1 MKEKIDKIIEK
12 GKSFLYSINQYDEQH
27 VLDSQLEDQH
37 IDLDFEEYL
46 GDGQLDVRN
55 FFLYRIDE
63 IVFSKKDG
71 PRREAIENVLSSF
84 RNYQDV
90 NLIYMILGD
99 KNKVDFYIGVSK
111 NLYLQNDNYSTGLA
125 LKDYADDILQP
136 SIKGNFVGSTIT
148 KIGPEEKYQV
158 LQRIQNC
165 SHSGLINGI
174 PGFIDENNGEKS
186 DFQGVERLV
195 DTMVGN
201 EFGLVVIA
209 TPCKDLD
216 IIHFNRNIITLHDT
230 LSPLSK
236 YLIQTSK
243 SSQNQSG
250 YEENTTNSRTLGLST
265 NKDDI
270 TIHSMSE
277 NTSHDKRTDTNK
289 QKNTN
294 KQETKGIQKI
304 ENISKGSNYSNTESY
319 SGNETSNTNSSQSSN
334 YSKTANYSND
344 ENSSYQYNVSDGF
357 NDSTQW
363 SVTNSETV
371 SENDS
376 NSSNTTDTTQSSLH
390 KSTSVNDSTSY
401 TERNSESN
409 SDSSQETRSVE
420 LEKKMVLTW
429 LKYIDDELLSRV
441 DTARG
446 KGAFIVT
453 SYVFADKTRT
463 TLFRLANSILGLY
476 GGDKGNICPLQFIE
490 FHKQQSKKMG
500 IVKRCLSNLQI
511 PLFEQAVP
519 IWKSIFSKITNTTL
533 EKENYGTWLNTDEL
547 GLLMGM
553 PRKEVLGVSTRDE
566 VEYGLNIVI
575 PKDSEVDKYI
585 KIGKLIH
592 HGDEK
597 NTPVYLSK
605 ESLKTHT
612 FICGVTGTGKTTTC
626 QNILLQ
632 ADLPYLVIEPVKT
645 EYRTLAD
652 DFNKD
657 KIFYFTLGN
666 QNIAPFYINPF
677 EIFNGESISSRIDM
691 IKATMQS
698 AFDMEAAMPQLIEAA
713 AYDVYKRKG
722 WNINNSTWIN
732 PDTNLEDDPYNPN
745 NFAFPTL
752 SDYIESIEIVTK
764 RQGFGDKMEAE
775 YLGSL
780 KARLQSLLVGSKGMM
795 LNTPRSI
802 DFKKLV
808 TQKVVIELEE
818 IKDGAEKSLIMGFIL
833 TNLLEAVKYQHKQN
847 SNFQHITLVEEAH
860 RLLSKCEP
868 GDSPNK
874 RRGVEVF
881 SDMLAE
887 VRKYGESLIIVDQIP
902 NKMTPEV
909 LKNTSTKIVHKIFAQ
924 DDKEAIGNTMAL
936 NDEQKGFLSYLD
948 KGRTVII
955 TEGWKKPVQAQI
967 TLLSETTG
975 KPDISEE
982 IINDR
987 ALDYYLEN
995 YQNGVLPGLEYFS
1008 SNISKED
1015 IKQYFEFC
1023 SMVNINEN
1031 NVLGKIINLYKA
1043 NEIDDTITGSSTLD
1057 SLKEE
1062 FVSQIEASS
1071 KILENLNEKNL
1082 LNHYIYWIL
1091 CRAGIRHNNSIHKYI
1106 HELILHIL
1114 TYVNNSSNKIS
1125 SNYEEEKT
1133 NFIDGYNWIFNNIK
1147 SIYCT
1152 EVK

>member
-1 MKEKIDKIIEK
+1 MKEKIDNIIEK
-12 GKSFLYSINQYDEQH
+12 GRSYLNSISQYDEQN
-27 VLDSQLEDQH
+27 VLNLCSDNEH
-37 IDLDFEEYL
+37 INSDIDEYL
-46 GDGQLDVRN
+46 DGGQLDFRN

-71 PRREAIENVLSSF
+71 PRREAMENVLSSF

-99 KNKVDFYIGVSK
+99 KDKVNFYIGVSK
-111 NLYLQNDNYSTGLA
+111 NLHLQDYSYSTGLA

-148 KIGPEEKYQV
+148 KIGPEEKNQL

-165 SHSGLINGI
+165 SYSGLINGI

-201 EFGLVVIA
+201 EFGLIVIA
-209 TPCKDLD
+209 TPCKDID
-216 IIHFNRNIITLHDT
+216 IIHFNRNIISLHDA

-236 YLIQTSK
+236 YLIQTSTSIQTQK
-243 SSQNQSG
+243 G
-250 YEENTTNSRTLGLST
+250 HEENSTNSRSLGLST
-265 NKDDI
+265 NKDI
-270 TIHSMSE
+270 LTIHSE
-277 NTSHDKRTDTNK
+277 SHITGHDNRTDTNK
-289 QKNTN
+289 QENTN
-294 KQETKGIQKI
+294 KQETKGIQKSESI
-304 ENISKGSNYSNTESY
+304 TKGSNLSNVESC
-319 SGNETSNTNSSQSSN
+319 SDNISENINSQKTKT
-334 YSKTANYSND
+334 YSKTANYSSD
-344 ENSSYQYNVSDGF
+344 ENSSYQYSESDSL
-357 NDSTQW
+357 NNSTQW
-363 SVTNSETV
+363 SVTISESV

-376 NSSNTTDTTQSSLH
+376 DSNNTTDTTQNSFH
-390 KSTSVNDSTSY
+390 KNSSVNDSISY
-401 TERNSESN
+401 AERNTKSN
-409 SDSSQETRSVE
+409 SDSSQESRSIE
-420 LEKKMVLTW
+420 LEKKTVLTW
-429 LKYIDDELLSRV
+429 LKYIDEELLSRI
-441 DTARG
+441 DNARG
-446 KGAFIVT
+446 KGSYTVT

-476 GGDKGNICPLQFIE
+476 GGDKGNISPLQFIE
-490 FHKQQSKKMG
+490 FHKHQSKEMDTLQ
-500 IVKRCLSNLQI
+500 RCLSNLQVPI
-511 PLFEQAVP
+511 FNHSTP
-519 IWKSIFSKITNTTL
+519 IWKSIFSKITNITL
-533 EKENYGTWLNTDEL
+533 DKENYGTWLNTDEL

-566 VEYGLNIVI
+566 VEYGLNIVMPDKQHI
-575 PKDSEVDKYI
+575 DKYI
-585 KIGKLIH
+585 EIGKLVH
-592 HGDEK
+592 HGDKK
-597 NTPVYLSK
+597 NTPIYLSK
-605 ESLKTHT
+605 EALKTHT
-612 FICGVTGTGKTTTC
+612 FICGVTGSGKTTTC

-632 ADLPYLVIEPVKT
+632 AELPFMVIEPAKT
-645 EYRTLAD
+645 EYRTLA
-652 DFNKD
+652 NYSSKD
-657 KIFYFTLGN
+657 TIFYFTLGN

-677 EIFNGESISSRIDM
+677 EIFEGESINSRVDM

-732 PDTNLEDDPYNPN
+732 PDTNLEDNPYNPN
-745 NFAFPTL
+745 SFAFPTL

-764 RQGFGDKMEAE
+764 KQGFGDKMESE

-818 IKDGAEKSLIMGFIL
+818 IKDGSEKSLIMGFII
-833 TNLLEAVKYQHKQN
+833 TNLLEAVKYQYKRD
-847 SNFQHITLVEEAH
+847 SSFQHITLVEEAH
-860 RLLSKCEP
+860 RLLSKCES

-874 RRGVEVF
+874 KRGVEVF

-936 NDEQKGFLSYLD
+936 NDDQKGFLSYLD

-955 TEGWKKPVQAQI
+955 SEGWKKPVQTQI
-967 TLLSETTG
+967 TLLSKTTG
-975 KPDISEE
+975 MSDISETV
-982 IINDR
+982 INER
-987 ALDYYLEN
+987 ALKYYLEN
-995 YQNGVLPGLEYFS
+995 YHNGVLPGIEYFS
-1008 SNISKED
+1008 DNISKND

-1023 SMVNINEN
+1023 SIMSINEN
-1031 NVLGKIINLYKA
+1031 NVLAKIIDLYKR
-1043 NEIDDTITGSSTLD
+1043 SSPSELSICLPQLD
-1057 SLKEE
+1057 ILKAQL
-1062 FVSQIEASS
+1062 VKQIEVSFRS
-1071 KILENLNEKNL
+1071 MENLKSKDL
-1082 LNHYIYWIL
+1082 LNKYIYWML
-1091 CRAGIRHNNSIHKYI
+1091 CRAGIQPNQLVHNAIT
-1106 HELILHIL
+1106 ELIDHIL
-1114 TYVNNSSNKIS
+1114 MYINNIQLNFSNIL
-1125 SNYEEEKT
+1125 EKKSEY
-1133 NFIDGYNWIFNNIK
+1133 IDGYNWIFNELKNIYVK
-1147 SIYCT
+1147 
-1152 EVK
+1152 EVE